1 MILSIIVQGLISLSN
16 NLDVLRNLLD
26 AITTLFELD
35 TENPAP
41 ESVIAPVIARFLEQ
55 DGLTKLLEIQK
66 HPNMDIY
73 LMVDRIGTKIDEF
86 EKGLEDCQL
95 VEIGNIASEN

>member
-1 MILSIIVQGLISLSN
+1 MILSIVIQGLVSLSN
-16 NLDVLRNLLD
+16 NLDILRNLLE
-26 AITTLFELD
+26 AITTLFTLD

-66 HPNMDIY
+66 HPNMYIY
-73 LMVDRIGTKIDEF
+73 LQVDRIGTKIDEF
-86 EKGLEDCQL
+86 EKEIENCQI
-95 VEIGNIASEN
+95 VEINAS